1 MAVAQQLECQ
11 AIVSSNPNGGMRFS
25 FGFLANFTSVQFGV
39 PLIRSERRNTSAYDV
54 KDKNNRFM
62 PELLLVKRLY
72 EHKIGLQN
80 DEVLP
85 GQDIA
90 VDRLHRPSSHLLR
103 HG

>member
-1 MAVAQQLECQ
+1 
-11 AIVSSNPNGGMRFS
+11 
-25 FGFLANFTSVQFGV
+25 
-39 PLIRSERRNTSAYDV
+39 
-54 KDKNNRFM
+54 M

-90 VDRLHRPSSHLLR
+90 VDRLHRPSSHLLC
-103 HG
+103 HGGDLRQRVQRVLERRNGCYGNQ